1 MTVSTH
7 SLPVAETENPPNWVP
22 ILEQPLFKARKL
34 RLVCIGAG
42 FSGLI
47 LAHKIKHEWKMEDVI
62 DLQIYEKN
70 PDLGGTW
77 YENRYPGAAC
87 DVPAHVYVFPFQP
100 NPNWSSFY
108 VGSEEIWEYMK
119 DTAIKWDLEKFVSFN
134 SRVNETVWDD
144 DKGKCKWSWPG
155 IKGMEDFKGKL
166 MHTAKWDQTYDWS
179 NKKVAVIGNGSSAI
193 QLLPEVQK
201 TAAQVVNYI
210 RNPTWIATNYLEELA
225 EDGKFV
231 YTEDKKKQLKEN
243 PEALFEIRKQLEHG
257 FNQFF
262 HSMINGIPEQKAMD
276 QLYRKKME
284 DALGGD
290 PELIKR
296 LVLTFNVG
304 CRRLTPGDGYLNALH

>member
-87 DVPAHVYVFPFQP
+87 
-100 NPNWSSFY
+100 
-108 VGSEEIWEYMK
+108 EEIWEYMK

-144 DKGKCKWSWPG
+144 DKGKW
-155 IKGMEDFKGKL
+155 
-166 MHTAKWDQTYDWS
+166 QV
-179 NKKVAVIGNGSSAI
+179 KVA
-193 QLLPEVQK
+193 K
-201 TAAQVVNYI
+201 
-210 RNPTWIATNYLEELA
+210 
-225 EDGKFV
+225 EDETMQDECDVLINASGF
-231 YTEDKKKQLKEN
+231 LK
-243 PEALFEIRKQLEHG
+243 
-257 FNQFF
+257 
-262 HSMINGIPEQKAMD
+262 
-276 QLYRKKME
+276 
-284 DALGGD
+284 
-290 PELIKR
+290 
-296 LVLTFNVG
+296 
-304 CRRLTPGDGYLNALH
+304 